1 MSSLPYMQLYVSDYL
16 ADTAH
21 LNAEQHGAYLLL
33 LMNYWQRGKPLD
45 NSGDRLAFVARM
57 TPEEWEDSRDILA
70 EFFWIDGDIWTH
82 ARVENDL
89 AKVREKSEQ
98 SSNAGKKSALARKMT
113 EQSERESNDRST
125 DAQRPFNHKDKDK
138 DKEEDKDKEQTIHE
152 SFDSFWSVYPIKIGK
167 ATALKAWVKA
177 VKRGTPQIIIEGAER
192 YATDP
197 NRDPA
202 FTAHP
207 STWLNGDRWLDSP
220 LPQKRPQTGFRE
232 VITTPTY
239 APPRFTADEVGE
251 RQPMPDSVKELFDKI
266 RHGS

>member
-21 LNAEQHGAYLLL
+21 LNASQNGAYLLL

-45 NSGDRLAFVARM
+45 NAGDRLAFVARM
-57 TPEEWEDSRDILA
+57 TPEEWEDNREILA

-98 SSNAGKKSALARKMT
+98 SSKAGQKSALK
-113 EQSERESNDRST
+113 RESNDRST
-125 DAQRPFNHKDKDK
+125 ESEDESNDRSTTVQRPFNHKDKDK
-138 DKEEDKDKEQTIHE
+138 DKDKENIST
-152 SFDSFWSVYPIKIGK
+152 SFEIFWNTYPIKVGK
-167 ATALKAWVKA
+167 ATAMRSWQKAL
-177 VKRGTPQIIIEGAER
+177 KRGTAEIIIEGAER
-192 YATDP
+192 YAKDP
-197 NRDPA
+197 NRDPS

-220 LPQKRPQTGFRE
+220 LPQRRAQTGFRE
-232 VITTPTY
+232 VNITPTVV
-239 APPRFTADEVGE
+239 PPRFTADDVSQGT
-251 RQPMPDSVKELFDKI
+251 PMPESVKALLGQI
-266 RHGS
+266 RRNP

>member
-21 LNAEQHGAYLLL
+21 LNAAQNGAYLLL

-45 NSGDRLAFVARM
+45 NTGDRLAFVARM
-57 TPEEWEDSRDILA
+57 SPEEWEDNREILA
-70 EFFWIDGDIWTH
+70 EFFWIDGDVWTH

-98 SSNAGKKSALARKMT
+98 SSNAGQKSALKRKMNDRAT
-113 EQSERESNDRST
+113 ELEDESNKRST
-125 DAQRPFNHKDKDK
+125 DVQRPFNHKDKDK
-138 DKEEDKDKEQTIHE
+138 DKDKENINNL
-152 SFDSFWSVYPIKIGK
+152 FDSFWSEYPIKVGK
-167 ATALKAWVKA
+167 ATAMRSWMKA
-177 VKRGTPQIIIEGAER
+177 VKRGTAETIIEGAKR
-192 YATDP
+192 YAEDP

-220 LPQKRPQTGFRE
+220 LPQKRPQGTLRE
-232 VITTPTY
+232 SFNVPTVV
-239 APPRFTADEVGE
+239 PPRFEPIDTSESI
-251 RQPMPDSVKELFDKI
+251 PMPESVKQLLGQI
-266 RHGS
+266 RRNP

>member
-21 LNAEQHGAYLLL
+21 LNAAQNGAYLLL

-45 NSGDRLAFVARM
+45 NTGDRLAFVARM
-57 TPEEWEDSRDILA
+57 SPEEWEDNREILA
-70 EFFWIDGDIWTH
+70 EFFWIDGDVWTH

-98 SSNAGKKSALARKMT
+98 SSNAGQKSALKRK
-113 EQSERESNDRST
+113 SNDRST
-125 DAQRPFNHKDKDK
+125 ESEDESNERSTDVQRPLNHKDKDK
-138 DKEEDKDKEQTIHE
+138 DKDKDKENSQAFEI
-152 SFDSFWSVYPIKIGK
+152 FWDTYPIKVGK
-167 ATALKAWVKA
+167 ATAMRSWIKAL
-177 VKRGTPQIIIEGAER
+177 KRGTAEVIIEGAER
-192 YATDP
+192 YANDP

-220 LPQKRPQTGFRE
+220 LPQKRAQTGFRE
-232 VITTPTY
+232 VNTTPTVV
-239 APPRFTADEVGE
+239 PPRFSPDDVSEGS
-251 RQPMPDSVKELFDKI
+251 PMPDSVKALLGQI
-266 RHGS
+266 RRNP